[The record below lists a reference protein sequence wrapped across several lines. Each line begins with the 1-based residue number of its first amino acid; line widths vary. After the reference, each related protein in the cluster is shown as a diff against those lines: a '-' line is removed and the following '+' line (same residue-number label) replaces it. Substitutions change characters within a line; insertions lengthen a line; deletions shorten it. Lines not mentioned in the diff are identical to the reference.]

1 MSLIDDII
9 IRKILDSRGNPTVEV
24 EIITENGYGMA
35 AAPSGAST
43 GEHEVKAFPEGG
55 VDKAISIFHEDIE
68 SEMIG
73 IDTFEQEYID
83 SLLHQIDGTP
93 DFAKIG
99 GNVSVAISLAV
110 AKASASILGIPLYQY
125 IGGAFTKSIPNPQGN
140 LIGGGR
146 HAIGGTD
153 IQEFLVVSISDSISK
168 SVFAN
173 AYAHKTVGKK
183 LKAKL
188 PDTAIGKGDEGAWVA
203 KLTNEEAL
211 EVLRSTC
218 DDVKSELGIE
228 IHPSLDVAASELYE
242 NGNYKYKDKV
252 LSTDQQVDY
261 IIKLIEDFD
270 LHMVEDPLDENDFE
284 AYAKLTEAVG
294 SKCII
299 VGDDLYVTNKTRLQK
314 GIDMGSSNAIL
325 IKPNQVGTLTDTVQT
340 VNLAKENGLRT
351 IISHRSGET
360 IDETIAHLGVAFG
373 SYAIKTGA
381 VGGER
386 IAKLNELIRI
396 AEDLEG

>member
-1 MSLIDDII
+1 MSLIEDVI

-24 EIITENGYGMA
+24 EIITESGYGMA

-55 VDKAISIFHEDIE
+55 VDRAISAFYEDVE
-68 SEMIG
+68 TELIG
-73 IDTFEQEYID
+73 ADVFEQEMID
-83 SLLHQIDGTP
+83 SLLHQADGTP
-93 DFAKIG
+93 DFSKIG
-99 GNVSVAISLAV
+99 GNVAVAISLAV
-110 AKASASILGIPLYQY
+110 AKAAASSLGIPLYQY
-125 IGGAFTKSIPNPQGN
+125 VGGAFSKSLPNPQGN

-153 IQEFLVVSISDSISK
+153 IQEFLVVSRSPKIAD

-173 AYAHKTVGKK
+173 AYAHKIVGKK
-183 LKAKL
+183 LKVRL

-211 EVLRSTC
+211 EILRSTC
-218 DDVKSELGIE
+218 DDVKSELGID
-228 IHPSLDVAASELYE
+228 IQPSLDVAASELYS
-242 NGNYKYKDKV
+242 NGNYTYKDKV
-252 LSTDQQVDY
+252 LTSDGQVDY

-270 LHMVEDPLDENDFE
+270 LHMVEDPFDQNDFG
-284 AYAKLTEAVG
+284 AYVKLTEAVG
-294 SKCII
+294 GKCII
-299 VGDDLYVTNKTRLQK
+299 VGDDLYVTNRERLDK
-314 GIDMGSSNAIL
+314 GIGMGACNAIL
-325 IKPNQVGTLTDTVQT
+325 IKPNQVGTLTDTIET
-340 VNLAKENGLRT
+340 VKLASDNGFKT
-351 IISHRSGET
+351 VISHRSGET

>member
-55 VDKAISIFHEDIE
+55 VDKAISIFQEDIE
-68 SEMIG
+68 PELIG
-73 IDTFEQEYID
+73 VDTFEQEYID
-83 SLLHQIDGTP
+83 SMLHHIDGTP

-125 IGGAFTKSIPNPQGN
+125 IGGAFAKSIPNPQGN

-153 IQEFLVVSISDSISK
+153 IQEFLVVSKSDSIVK

-228 IHPSLDVAASELYE
+228 IHPSLDVAASELYD

-252 LSTDQQVDY
+252 LTTDQQVDY

-299 VGDDLYVTNKTRLQK
+299 VGDDLYVTNKERLQK
-314 GIDMGSSNAIL
+314 GIEMGSSNAIL

>member
-1 MSLIDDII
+1 MSLIEDII

-24 EIITENGYGMA
+24 EVMTENGYGIA

-55 VDKAISIFHEDIE
+55 VDKAISIFRDDIE
-68 SEMIG
+68 TELIG
-73 IDTFEQEYID
+73 MDTFEQEHID
-83 SLLHQIDGTP
+83 SMLHQIDGTP
-93 DFAKIG
+93 DFARIG
-99 GNVSVAISLAV
+99 GNVSVAVSLAI
-110 AKASASILGIPLYQY
+110 AKTSASILGIPLYQY
-125 IGGAFTKSIPNPQGN
+125 IGGAFVRSIPNPQGN

-153 IQEFLVVSISDSISK
+153 IQEFLVVSRSDSISK

-173 AYAHKTVGKK
+173 AYAHKIVGKK

-211 EVLRSTC
+211 EILRGTC
-218 DDVKSELGIE
+218 DEVGSELGID
-228 IHPSLDVAASELYE
+228 IDPSLDVAASELYE
-242 NGNYKYKDKV
+242 NGQYVYKDKT
-252 LSTDQQVDY
+252 LTTDQQVDY

-284 AYAKLTEAVG
+284 AYAKLTQAVG
-294 SKCII
+294 HKCII
-299 VGDDLYVTNKTRLQK
+299 VGDDLYVTNRERLQK

-340 VNLAKENGLRT
+340 VNTAKENGYKT

-396 AEDLEG
+396 AEDLEA

>member
-1 MSLIDDII
+1 MSLIEDII

-43 GEHEVKAFPEGG
+43 GEHEVKAFPDAG
-55 VDKAISIFHEDIE
+55 VDRAISIFHDDIE
-68 SEMIG
+68 TDFIG

-83 SLLHQIDGTP
+83 QLLHQIDGTP
-93 DFAKIG
+93 DFARIG
-99 GNVSVAISLAV
+99 GNVSVAISLAC
-110 AKASASILGIPLYQY
+110 AKAASSILGIPLYQY
-125 IGGAFTKSIPNPQGN
+125 IGGAFARSIPNPQGN

-153 IQEFLVVSISDSISK
+153 IQEFLVISKSDSITK

-173 AYAHKTVGKK
+173 AHAHKTVGKK

-188 PDTAIGKGDEGAWVA
+188 PETAIGKGDEGAWVA

-211 EVLRSTC
+211 EILRGTC
-218 DDVKSELGIE
+218 DEVGSELGIE
-228 IHPSLDVAASELYE
+228 IHPSLDVAASELYHK
-242 NGNYKYKDKV
+242 GQYVYKDKT
-252 LSTDQQVDY
+252 LTTDQQVDY
-261 IIKLIEDFD
+261 IIKLIEDFN

-284 AYAKLTEAVG
+284 AYARLTEAVG
-294 SKCII
+294 HKCII
-299 VGDDLYVTNKTRLQK
+299 VGDDLYVTNRERLQK

-325 IKPNQVGTLTDTVQT
+325 IKPNQVGTLTDTVNT
-340 VNLAKENGLRT
+340 VNTARENGLRT

-360 IDETIAHLGVAFG
+360 PDETIAHLGVAFG

-396 AEDLEG
+396 AEDLEA